1 VGYSRRKEAQEIVD
15 TVKEADR
22 KIQGVTLGQLCAAN
36 MAVLDVACF
45 RCQRRGRYRLTRLI
59 DRHGAGMGLV
69 ELKSILAASC
79 PKLNSPA
86 HFDIC
91 GAHFPCSKLWKPGQ
105 ETGS

>member
-79 PKLNSPA
+79 PKLNSPGSLRYLRRSLSWLKA
-86 HFDIC
+86 
-91 GAHFPCSKLWKPGQ
+91 L
-105 ETGS
+105 ETGAGKR